1 MNDSIP
7 LLGFTTSLL
16 ELLSFLL
23 SVITVALTIR
33 QIHWGWLFSILS
45 SALYAAVFFNA
56 KLYGDMGL
64 QVVFILV
71 SLWGWWVWLRGERG
85 QDALPVTRLS
95 SSQKVLAVCSWLV
108 MCALLVWFL
117 KTYTDTDVPYADGF
131 LTAASLLGQFLL
143 SRKKIENWMVWIMV
157 DVLYV
162 GLYVVKNLQLTA
174 LLYAVFVVLAV
185 MGLRSWGKTCQQ

>member
-71 SLWGWWVWLRGERG
+71 SLWGWWVWLRGEGG